1 MTGLH
6 KDRTARLAERRVLAH
21 VRASYP
27 RPFRVRAVLVREHA
41 AHDEYLFAAVVP
53 MGAEAGLRRPS
64 HQGRSGTLAHQRHHA
79 ETGHHA
85 LMPGCSAGIDDLAHC
100 LVGAEMPQFDEQRA
114 ADGAERRMRRP
125 RWIHEV

>member
-6 KDRTARLAERRVLAH
+6 EDRTAHLAERGVLAH
-21 VRASYP
+21 VRAPYP
-27 RPFRVRAVLVREHA
+27 RPFGVCAVLVLEHT
-41 AHDEYLFAAVVP
+41 AHNEYLFAAVVA

-79 ETGHHA
+79 KTGNHA
-85 LMPGCSAGIDDLAHC
+85 LMPGCSAGIDDLARC
-100 LVGAEMPQFDEQRA
+100 LVGAEMAQFDEQRA